1 MSTGALKNDMD
12 FDAMNVLVAVVYGF
26 LMLSISSVSFANAK
40 RYNDRGARIVGF
52 LSAATAM
59 LVFAGAVYM
68 AFNLGHP

>member
-1 MSTGALKNDMD
+1 MD

-40 RYNDRGARIVGF
+40 RYNARGARMAGI
-52 LSAATAM
+52 LSTVTAM

-68 AFNLGHP
+68 AFHLGHP